1 MEENLMVLKI
11 QEGKLYLNNLELRG
25 VENYEVSLKSNFP
38 GPGKAELSLKMLV
51 KFPDNGKIGW

>member
-1 MEENLMVLKI
+1 MKR
-11 QEGKLYLNNLELRG
+11 GRLNNLELRG

-38 GPGKAELSLKMLV
+38 RQGKAELSLKMLV